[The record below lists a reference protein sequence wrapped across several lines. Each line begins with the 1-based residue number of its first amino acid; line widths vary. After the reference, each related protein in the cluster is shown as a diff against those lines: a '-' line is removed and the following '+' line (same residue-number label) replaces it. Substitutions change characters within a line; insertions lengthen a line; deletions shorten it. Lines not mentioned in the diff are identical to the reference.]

1 MNLSLFTL
9 LMVHREAM
17 ICSQACCED
26 WITWPGPWLPLHLH
40 LHVTF
45 SSPCYPHT
53 DHSQMYEGPSYLRV
67 FTHLVAFGLKT
78 PSTSSSANSYLSSW
92 CQVKYRFL
100 EMPLPI
106 LLSSLGDHS
115 TSPHKTPYVSFG
127 TLIKMVM
134 KIISSICPSPSIL
147 SSVKAG
153 AGLVSFIIAFPLL
166 GCDGPVF
173 SRSKCQGR
181 IRCKTDLLGEILV
194 KNKGERGAEICREIQ
209 GERKGSVG

>member
-1 MNLSLFTL
+1 MSLFP
-9 LMVHREAM
+9 H
-17 ICSQACCED
+17 
-26 WITWPGPWLPLHLH
+26 
-40 LHVTF
+40 
-45 SSPCYPHT
+45 SPCSPHT
-53 DHSQMYEGPSYLRV
+53 DCSQMYEGPSHLRV

-78 PSTSSSANSYLSSW
+78 PSASSSANSYLSSW
-92 CQVKYRFL
+92 CQVKYRSL

-115 TSPHKTPYVSFG
+115 TFPHKTPYVSFG
-127 TLIKMVM
+127 TLIKMVI
-134 KIISSICPSPSIL
+134 KVISSICPSPSTL
-147 SSVKAG
+147 SSMKAG
-153 AGLVSFIIAFPLL
+153 AGLVSFIIAFPVL

-194 KNKGERGAEICREIQ
+194 KHKGESGAEICREIQ